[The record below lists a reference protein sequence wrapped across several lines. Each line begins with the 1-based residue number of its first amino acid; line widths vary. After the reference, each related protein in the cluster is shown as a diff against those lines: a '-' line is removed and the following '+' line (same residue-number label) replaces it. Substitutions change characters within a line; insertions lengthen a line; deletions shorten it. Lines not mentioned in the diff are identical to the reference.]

1 MLDFQNA
8 NDLERARAAVAHQLQ
23 EWQRKIGMSIKR
35 AADIHEAGIYAQ
47 VRPPVLN
54 EEWS

>member
-8 NDLERARAAVAHQLQ
+8 NDLERARAAAAHQLQ